1 MKTFLKFAGLI
12 SLGLAVVGFILVMS
26 THSVVYTSSPAD
38 NWYSATSAIFGGG
51 TAQITL
57 SGWGITI
64 SSGVQN
70 VDAKGAWCALLS
82 WIFVLVGLLGLIAGV
97 VLPLLKVKGFN
108 RFAGLVNLC
117 SAGLLL
123 VGGIFLFFTVSAFGA
138 ANEWNNTNGWGLG
151 GGWVVAA
158 ILYIA
163 AGAVAVFPAAVGLI
177 EKK

>member
-26 THSVVYTSSPAD
+26 SHSVVYASSPAD

-51 TAQITL
+51 KAQITL
-57 SGWGITI
+57 SGWGVSIT
-64 SSGVQN
+64 SGVQD
-70 VDAKGAWCALLS
+70 VDAKGAWCGLLS
-82 WIFVLVGLLGLIAGV
+82 WIFVLVGLLGLVAGV
-97 VLPLLKVKGFN
+97 VLPLLKIKGFQ

-123 VGGIFLFFTVSAFGA
+123 VGGIFLFFTAPAFVA
-138 ANEWNNTNGWGLG
+138 ANELGNGWTLG

-163 AGAVAVFPAAVGLI
+163 AGAVAIFPAAVDLI